1 MTINNKMVNPNKK
14 TKKNKSKNTTKK
26 INEIVKESDVDLWK
40 KDPEGMFGDDR
51 KYSIFSFENT
61 NQGIMMMN
69 IRGFAE
75 TQEQGQLMAT
85 ELTEIDQYHNIQMV
99 ATGNWFKL
107 HESEAVEKFEDTQQQ
122 EIMDEYAKK
131 IKRNQENLEAKRQK
145 RDKYMKEIT
154 QNPTKNTLH
163 LYERVTSYVKT
174 ISSGMIELAGW
185 ENYFLIVKKK
195 YFKKIHLDIK
205 KLNVCQCLE
214 IKNKWNGT
222 TCFERDF
229 QICTCVFNSIENVN
243 IKNEINVVVIDTN
256 DVKDET
262 DLTRHIDYDILEWDT
277 LSNNSQENAVDFKQY
292 FVLTRQGISFFYN
305 APEPEIEEETEIT
318 LNKDSSSSEVD
329 LY

>member
-1 MTINNKMVNPNKK
+1 MVNPNKK
-14 TKKNKSKNTTKK
+14 TKKNKKQTKK
-26 INEIVKESDVDLWK
+26 STAIKEESNNTVDLWK
-40 KDPEGMFGDDR
+40 KDQEGLFGDDQ
-51 KYSIFSFENT
+51 KYSIFSFANT
-61 NQGIMMMN
+61 EQGIMMMN

-85 ELTEIDQYHNIQMV
+85 ELTQTDQYHDIQMV

-107 HESEAVEKFEDTQQQ
+107 HESEAVEKFEDEQQQ

-131 IKRNQENLEAKRQK
+131 KKKSQENLEAKRQK

-174 ISSGMIELAGW
+174 ISSGMIELTGW

-205 KLNVCQCLE
+205 KLNICECLE
-214 IKNKWNGT
+214 KKLKWNGT

-229 QICTCVFNSIENVN
+229 QICTCKFNEFQEPKN
-243 IKNEINVVVIDTN
+243 IKNDINVIVI
-256 DVKDET
+256 ET
-262 DLTRHIDYDILEWDT
+262 DDIGDKSELTRHIGYNILEWDT
-277 LSNNSQENAVDFKQY
+277 LSVNSQENAVDFKQY
-292 FVLTRQGISFFYN
+292 FVITKEGISFFYN
-305 APEPEIEEETEIT
+305 APEPEPLDSEKEETK
-318 LNKDSSSSEVD
+318 KDTSSSEVD

>member
-1 MTINNKMVNPNKK
+1 MVNPNKK
-14 TKKNKSKNTTKK
+14 TKKNKSKNRPKK
-26 INEIVKESDVDLWK
+26 VINQETEQVVDLWK
-40 KDPEGMFGDDR
+40 KDPEGMFGDDQ

-85 ELTEIDQYHNIQMV
+85 ELTGIDQYHNIQMV

-107 HESEAVEKFEDTQQQ
+107 HESEAVEKFEDEQQQ

-131 IKRNQENLEAKRQK
+131 KKRSQENLEAKRQK

-174 ISSGMIELAGW
+174 ISSGMIELTGW

-195 YFKKIHLDIK
+195 YFKKIHMDIK
-205 KLNVCQCLE
+205 NLNKCSCLE
-214 IKNKWNGT
+214 TKKKWDGVK
-222 TCFERDF
+222 CFERDA
-229 QICTCVFNSIENVN
+229 QICLCSFINEIDYSKTN
-243 IKNEINVVVIDTN
+243 IKNNINVVVIETN
-256 DVKDET
+256 DT
-262 DLTRHIDYDILEWDT
+262 DTDTENELTRYLGYDILEWDT
-277 LSNNSQENAVDFKQY
+277 LSVNSQENAIDFKQY
-292 FVLTRQGISFFYN
+292 FVLVKEGISLFYN
-305 APEPEIEEETEIT
+305 APEPEPQSEDVVLT
-318 LNKDSSSSEVD
+318 KDSSSSEVD